1 MMENKENMNVVELN
15 EEALEEVSG
24 GKGGSERRV
33 KAVSGDTYVRKH
45 PDKDTED
52 LGVLYQGDSAPY
64 LEEKRWDDRD
74 VVWYKVSFHGH
85 KGWVSSRYTKIIG

>member
-1 MMENKENMNVVELN
+1 MENNEIKSINELN
-15 EEALEEVSG
+15 TEELEEVNG
-24 GKGGSERRV
+24 GKNGSGRRV

-45 PDKDTED
+45 RDKDAAEF
-52 LGVLYQGDSAPY
+52 GVLYQYDSVPY

-85 KGWVSSRYTKIIG
+85 NGWVSSRYTKIVG

>member
-1 MMENKENMNVVELN
+1 MNNNEIKNVNELN
-15 EEALEEVSG
+15 TEELEAVNG
-24 GKGGSERRV
+24 GKSGSGRRV

-45 PDKDTED
+45 PDKEAAEF
-52 LGVLYQGDSAPY
+52 GVLYQGDSAPY

-85 KGWVSSRYTKIIG
+85 NGWVSSMYTKIVG

>member
-1 MMENKENMNVVELN
+1 MENNEKLNMVELSN
-15 EEALEEVSG
+15 EELDEVNGGRSG
-24 GKGGSERRV
+24 SGRRV

-45 PDKDTED
+45 PDRDAAD
-52 LGVLYQGDSAPY
+52 FGVLYRGDSVPY

-85 KGWVSSRYTKIIG
+85 TGWVSSRYTKIV

>member
-1 MMENKENMNVVELN
+1 MNNNEIKNVNELN
-15 EEALEEVSG
+15 TEELEAVNG
-24 GKGGSERRV
+24 GKSSSGRRV

-45 PDKDTED
+45 PDKEAAEF
-52 LGVLYQGDSAPY
+52 GVLYQGDSAPY

-85 KGWVSSRYTKIIG
+85 NGWVSSRYTKIIG

>member
-1 MMENKENMNVVELN
+1 MENNEIKSINELN
-15 EEALEEVSG
+15 TEELEEVNG
-24 GKGGSERRV
+24 GKNGSGRRV

-45 PDKDTED
+45 PDKDAAEF
-52 LGVLYQGDSAPY
+52 GVLYQYDSVPY

-85 KGWVSSRYTKIIG
+85 NGWVSSRYTKIVG

>member
-1 MMENKENMNVVELN
+1 MDNNEIKNVSELSA
-15 EEALEEVSG
+15 EELEEVSG
-24 GKGGSERRV
+24 GKSSGSRRV

-45 PDKDTED
+45 PDKDAAD
-52 LGVLYQGDSAPY
+52 FGVLYKGDSVPY

-85 KGWVSSRYTKIIG
+85 NGWVSSKYTKIIG

>member
-1 MMENKENMNVVELN
+1 MENNENMQINELSL
-15 EEALEEVSG
+15 EELEEVSG
-24 GKGGSERRV
+24 GRSSSGRRV

-45 PDKDTED
+45 PDKDSED
-52 LGVLYQGDSAPY
+52 YGVLYQGDSAPY

>member
-1 MMENKENMNVVELN
+1 MNNNEIKNVNELN
-15 EEALEEVSG
+15 TEELEAVNG
-24 GKGGSERRV
+24 GKSGSGRRV

-45 PDKDTED
+45 PDRDAAD
-52 LGVLYQGDSAPY
+52 YGVLYQGDSVPY

-85 KGWVSSRYTKIIG
+85 NGWVSSRYTKIVG

>member
-1 MMENKENMNVVELN
+1 MENNEIKNVNELST
-15 EEALEEVSG
+15 EELEEVNG
-24 GKGGSERRV
+24 GKNGSGRRV

-45 PDKDTED
+45 PDKDSEEY
-52 LGVLYQGDSAPY
+52 GVLYQGDSARY

-85 KGWVSSRYTKIIG
+85 KGWVSSRYTKIVG

>member
-1 MMENKENMNVVELN
+1 MNNNEIKNVNELN
-15 EEALEEVSG
+15 TEELEAVNG
-24 GKGGSERRV
+24 GKSGNGRRV

-45 PDKDTED
+45 PDRDAAEF
-52 LGVLYQGDSAPY
+52 GVLYQGDSAPY

-85 KGWVSSRYTKIIG
+85 NGWVSSKYTKIVG

>member
-1 MMENKENMNVVELN
+1 MENKEIMNAVELN
-15 EEALEEVSG
+15 EEALEEVTG
-24 GKGGSERRV
+24 GNGANGRRV

-45 PDKDTED
+45 PDKDTAD
-52 LGVLYQGDSAPY
+52 IGVLYRGDSVPY

>member
-1 MMENKENMNVVELN
+1 MNNNEIKNVEELN
-15 EEALEEVSG
+15 TQELEAVTG
-24 GKGGSERRV
+24 GRSSNGRRV

-45 PDKDTED
+45 PDKEAAEF
-52 LGVLYQGDSAPY
+52 GVLYQGDSAPY

-85 KGWVSSRYTKIIG
+85 NGWVSSRYTKIVG

>member
-1 MMENKENMNVVELN
+1 MENNEIKNAVELN
-15 EEALEEVSG
+15 EENLEEVAG
-24 GKGGSERRV
+24 GKSGSGRRV

-45 PDKDTED
+45 PDKDAAD
-52 LGVLYQGDSAPY
+52 IGVLYQGESAAY

-85 KGWVSSRYTKIIG
+85 KGWVSSRYTKIVG

>member
-1 MMENKENMNVVELN
+1 MENNENMKINELSI
-15 EEALEEVSG
+15 EEMEEVSG
-24 GKGGSERRV
+24 GKSSSGRRV

-45 PDKDTED
+45 PDKDTAD
-52 LGVLYQGDSAPY
+52 YGVLYRGDSVPY

-85 KGWVSSRYTKIIG
+85 NGWVSSKYTKIVG

>member
-1 MMENKENMNVVELN
+1 MNNNEIKNINELN
-15 EEALEEVSG
+15 IEELEEVNGGRSG
-24 GKGGSERRV
+24 SGRRV

-45 PDKDTED
+45 PDKDSED
-52 LGVLYQGDSAPY
+52 YGVLYQGESARY

-85 KGWVSSRYTKIIG
+85 KGWVSSRYTKIVG

>member
-1 MMENKENMNVVELN
+1 MDNNENMKINELST
-15 EEALEEVSG
+15 EELEAVAG
-24 GKGGSERRV
+24 GKSQSGRRV

-45 PDKDTED
+45 PDKDTAD
-52 LGVLYQGDSAPY
+52 HGVLYRGDSVPY

-85 KGWVSSRYTKIIG
+85 IGWVSSRYTKIV

>member
-1 MMENKENMNVVELN
+1 MNNNEIKNVNELN
-15 EEALEEVSG
+15 TEELEAVNG
-24 GKGGSERRV
+24 GKSGSGRRV

-45 PDKDTED
+45 PDKDAAD
-52 LGVLYQGDSAPY
+52 LGVLYQGNSAPY

-85 KGWVSSRYTKIIG
+85 NGWVSSRYTKIIG

>member
-1 MMENKENMNVVELN
+1 MYNNEIKNVNELN
-15 EEALEEVSG
+15 TEELEAVNG
-24 GKGGSERRV
+24 GKSGSGRRV

-45 PDKDTED
+45 PDKDAAEF
-52 LGVLYQGDSAPY
+52 GVLYQYDSVPY

-85 KGWVSSRYTKIIG
+85 NGWVSSRYTKIVG